1 MKGNYLVDPLENLT
15 IVILSRGRETVLTR
29 SLDYWNSNRIKT
41 IVVHNSDNPICP
53 KSRVQGSVY
62 LNSLTSY
69 GERAGIAAKL
79 LNTEFAILC
88 NDDEVYLP
96 SALRNMISNLIGSD
110 DLVSV
115 GGQCLAVSE
124 YGPLICGQ
132 LIYRDMNNYKNLY
145 NDPFARLEY
154 HLDISVNHIGAMF
167 RMMRS
172 IHLQNLLIIFKMC
185 DNISTPYIHEAT
197 SEILLSIYG
206 KSLYINEIYWIR
218 NWIEPAVQHG
228 KWDRKLYFHIWWESE
243 KYLDQKIAW
252 IRILNEIIDPLIN
265 FKELEQILETNYKIR
280 KLKELNEL
288 NNKKS
293 YSRFLPSNL
302 KYGVK
307 RLLRMSKIPQSLDS
321 CLLEAQ
327 FSKIKLDEIALSHA
341 VKALL

>member
-1 MKGNYLVDPLENLT
+1 MIDPLENLT
-15 IVILSRGRETVLTR
+15 IVILSRGREAILTR

-41 IVVHNSDNPICP
+41 IIVHNSDNPICL
-53 KSRVQGSVY
+53 KSGVHGSVY

-79 LNTEFAILC
+79 INTEFAILC
-88 NDDEVYLP
+88 NDDEVYVP
-96 SALRNMISNLIGSD
+96 SALRNMISNLTGSD

-124 YGPLICGQ
+124 YGPIICGF
-132 LIYRDMNNYKNLY
+132 LIYRDMNNYKNLC
-145 NDPFARLEY
+145 NDPFDRLEY
-154 HLDISVNHIGAMF
+154 HLDISANHIGAMF

-172 IHLQNLLIIFKMC
+172 VHLKNLLISFKMC
-185 DNISTPYIHEAT
+185 DKISTPYIHEAT
-197 SEILLSIYG
+197 SEILLTLYG
-206 KSLYINEIYWIR
+206 KSVYINEIYWIR

-243 KYLDQKIAW
+243 KYLHQKIAW
-252 IRILNEIIDPLIN
+252 IQILNEMIAPLIN
-265 FKELEQILETNYKIR
+265 PKELEHILETNYKIR

-293 YSRFLPSNL
+293 YSHFLPSNL
-302 KYGVK
+302 KYRVK
-307 RLLRMSKIPQSLDS
+307 RLLRIGKIPQSLDA

-327 FSKIKLDEIALSHA
+327 FSEIKIDEIAISNA
-341 VKALL
+341 VRVLL